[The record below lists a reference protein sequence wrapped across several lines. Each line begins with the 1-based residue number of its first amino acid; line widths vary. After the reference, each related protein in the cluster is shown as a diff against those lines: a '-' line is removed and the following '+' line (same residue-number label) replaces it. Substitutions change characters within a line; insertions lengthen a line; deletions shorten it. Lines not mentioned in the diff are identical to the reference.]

1 MELSN
6 LRKELEKQKN
16 KTGLV
21 GVRLDV
27 SEVPG
32 NTLSAHI
39 TTDWKN
45 ISIKYGTELDLVP
58 DKKTKDYAR
67 NKGITNPELEVG
79 QDILDH
85 EMGHRENPVGTR
97 FGCPYT
103 VEMHDAIKESIN
115 NALTEKGKSGLED
128 FVTNAFED
136 VLDNINCRKRTKFS
150 GQTLFWNNQG
160 LVNSENGKYSKFYEA
175 FVKINLSLG
184 GNVEDHGLLK
194 RFYTSNGKIK
204 NAMKS
209 FLNDMKSHLG
219 TENIIKLH
227 EKPEFRELFNYNLER
242 REELWTALAHSF
254 AYNTAD
260 LLDQKPKE
268 KMFGAGGEGEENPFD
283 KEMKLPK
290 NKQEIAFKRYKEGKG
305 VATHRDSQEQLYD
318 LYKRISKDIR
328 VETASYTDSQGM
340 PLVDYGRRFVTEDE
354 RKFKYKGVGF
364 DSDGELNIKTGKH
377 QIQFPVAYKVHP
389 RNFPKFKLAL
399 MDRSGSMAQSP
410 ENNSN
415 IGSTGFIPWGDNSKY
430 HFALKGYFGIDNF
443 FERQGII
450 GYIESAAIGFSG
462 ESGVRGNSKD
472 VAKSLLRTPSGGT
485 SLDIDG
491 LEKELQ
497 QNSLVLS
504 ISDGELSISD
514 DEKTRFE
521 DKIKQK
527 GINYAHIQ
535 IGNDST
541 FSKYLHSI
549 GVPVFPV
556 KGDNDLAKTMITFV
570 SGCYR
575 AQKGGKQ

>member
-1 MELSN
+1 MELPQ

-16 KTGLV
+16 RTGLV

-32 NTLSAHI
+32 NSLSAHI
-39 TTDWKN
+39 TTDWKY
-45 ISIKYGTELDLVP
+45 ISIKYGAELDLIP
-58 DKKTKDYAR
+58 DDKTKKYAKNR
-67 NKGITNPELEVG
+67 GIENPALKVG

-85 EMGHRENPVGTR
+85 EMGHREKPAGTR
-97 FGCPYT
+97 LGCPYT
-103 VEMHDAIKESIN
+103 VEMHDTIKESIN
-115 NALTEKGKSGLED
+115 KALSQKGKPGLED
-128 FVTNAFED
+128 YVTNAFED
-136 VLDNINCRKRTKFS
+136 LLDNINCRKGTDFS

-175 FVKINLSLG
+175 FIKINLMLG
-184 GNVEDHGLLK
+184 GAVQEYGLLE
-194 RFYTSNGKIK
+194 RFYTNDAKISG
-204 NAMKS
+204 AVKS
-209 FLNDMKSHLG
+209 FLNDMKSRLG
-219 TENIIKLH
+219 AEYLTKFH
-227 EKPEFRELFNYNLER
+227 EKPEFKELFNYNLEE
-242 REELWTALAHSF
+242 REELWAALAYSF
-254 AYNTAD
+254 ADNLAD
-260 LLDQKPKE
+260 LIDKMPKE
-268 KMFGAGGEGEENPFD
+268 EMFGSGGENPFD

-290 NKQEIAFKRYKEGKG
+290 NKQEIAYKRYKEGKG
-305 VATHRDSQEQLYD
+305 AATHRDFHEQLYD
-318 LYKRISKDIR
+318 LYKKISKDIR
-328 VETASYTDSQGM
+328 IETSSYTDSQGM
-340 PLVDYGRRFVTEDE
+340 PLIDYGRRFIKEDE

-364 DSDGELNIKTGKH
+364 DNDGELNIKTSKH
-377 QIQFPVAYKVHP
+377 QILFPVSYKVHP
-389 RNFPKFKLAL
+389 RNFPKFKLEL

-410 ENNSN
+410 NGDSN
-415 IGSTGFIPWGDNSKY
+415 IGSTAFIPWGDNSKY
-430 HFALKGYFGIDNF
+430 HYALKGYFGIDNF

-472 VAKSLLRTPSGGT
+472 VAKSLLSAPSGGT

-497 QNSLVLS
+497 QDSLVLS

-514 DEKTRFE
+514 DEKARFE

-527 GINYAHIQ
+527 GVNYAHIQ
-535 IGNDST
+535 IGNNSA
-541 FSKYLHSI
+541 FSEYLTSI

-575 AQKGGKQ
+575 AHKGGKQ